1 MLTFFWIFG
10 VCGILLFHS
19 GIYPPVIVS
28 VIIFV
33 MAAGYLVWLYRH
45 KRTGPLMLLAFIT
58 YALPFIHII
67 PYIWLDYNNPP
78 NRMWG
83 KLATN
88 PYMLDQLIIELMSM
102 IGAVGAVGLILG
114 VSFASFK
121 LATSLHEKH
130 IDHQITSRI
139 QTLSMPFFMAW
150 TAIGIILSGLFAPE
164 QTVFTTAYTQ
174 SKSISDNWNF
184 GSIWMFSY
192 AFLTFALADSIFE
205 TSQKVRRLKNK
216 IIVYSILFV
225 VIWLQ
230 LLRGD
235 RESLPFVLGGFLMY
249 YFWGN
254 KLISS
259 KKRKIPWEKIF
270 LWVLIIL
277 IVSYIIGILRSAV
290 VGMDNVSE
298 ITNVLIENVQDD
310 EFRIDQLISGTW
322 TAALLTPLSVAGD
335 YLTNWLSIRY
345 GQTYIDLLTSMI
357 PGFVADWIGYVR
369 PIDSWHGPAWEMRY
383 GQGGTHAVVV
393 PFINFRMTGVL
404 FIIALWSFALAK
416 VECQVLKISNVIN
429 SSFLVIVTTVLPHWL
444 WYGEKYI
451 INALI
456 IWLILSLFYR
466 LCLTKKA
473 GDTIRFMDIL
483 NQPTKSRY

>member
-1 MLTFFWIFG
+1 M
-10 VCGILLFHS
+10 VS
-19 GIYPPVIVS
+19 GQT
-28 VIIFV
+28 
-33 MAAGYLVWLYRH
+33 L
-45 KRTGPLMLLAFIT
+45 
-58 YALPFIHII
+58 
-67 PYIWLDYNNPP
+67 
-78 NRMWG
+78 
-83 KLATN
+83 
-88 PYMLDQLIIELMSM
+88 
-102 IGAVGAVGLILG
+102 
-114 VSFASFK
+114 
-121 LATSLHEKH
+121 
-130 IDHQITSRI
+130 TSRI

-235 RESLPFVLGGFLMY
+235 RESLPFVFGGFLMY

-310 EFRIDQLISGTW
+310 EFRIDHLISGTW

-393 PFINFRMTGVL
+393 PFINFRMTGVF

-416 VECQVLKISNVIN
+416 VERQVLKISNVIN
-429 SSFLVIVTTVLPHWL
+429 SSFLVIVTTILPHWL
-444 WYGEKYI
+444 WYGEKCI